1 MNIDLNLIA
10 MWAGAIVTIWS
21 MIKLVVTP
29 FKNAINKNDQTMKS
43 LEKAIDALTYDLKD
57 SQKDRVA
64 IHKVLDEHTRQIG
77 DLEDDTIRNSER
89 ISTLYNRIKE

>member
-1 MNIDLNLIA
+1 

-43 LEKAIDALTYDLKD
+43 LEKAVDALTYDLKD
-57 SQKDRVA
+57 SKKDRDA
-64 IHKVLDEHTRQIG
+64 IHKVLDEHTKQIG
-77 DLEDDTIRNSER
+77 DVEDNTIINTER
-89 ISTLYNRIKE
+89 INTLFKQR

>member
-10 MWAGAIVTIWS
+10 MWAGAIATIWS
-21 MIKLVVTP
+21 MIRLVVTP
-29 FKNAINKNDQTMKS
+29 FKNAITKNDQTMKS
-43 LEKAIDALTYDLKD
+43 LEKAIDILTYDLKD
-57 SQKDRVA
+57 SKKDRDA

-89 ISTLYNRIKE
+89 INTLLKQK

>member
-10 MWAGAIVTIWS
+10 MWAGAIATIWS
-21 MIKLVVTP
+21 MIRLVVTP

-57 SQKDRVA
+57 SQKDREK
-64 IHKVLDEHTRQIG
+64 IHKILDVHTRQIG
-77 DLEDDTIRNSER
+77 ELEDNTIRNTER
-89 ISTLYNRIKE
+89 INTLFKQR

>member
-1 MNIDLNLIA
+1 MNLDLNVIA

-21 MIKLVVTP
+21 MIRLVVTP

-57 SQKDRVA
+57 SQKDREN
-64 IHKVLDEHTRQIG
+64 IHKILDVHTKQIG
-77 DLEDDTIRNSER
+77 EIQDDTIRNSER
-89 ISTLYNRIKE
+89 ISTLFKQR

>member
-10 MWAGAIVTIWS
+10 MWAGAIATIWS
-21 MIKLVVTP
+21 MIRLVVTP

-57 SQKDRVA
+57 SQKDREK
-64 IHKVLDEHTRQIG
+64 IHKILDVHTKQIG
-77 DLEDDTIRNSER
+77 ELEDDTIRNTER
-89 ISTLYNRIKE
+89 INTLFNQR

>member
-10 MWAGAIVTIWS
+10 MWAGAIATIWS
-21 MIKLVVTP
+21 MIRLVVTP

-57 SQKDRVA
+57 SQKDREK
-64 IHKVLDEHTRQIG
+64 IHKILEVHTSKIG
-77 DLEDDTIRNSER
+77 DLEDDTIRNTER
-89 ISTLYNRIKE
+89 INALFKQK

>member
-1 MNIDLNLIA
+1 MQIDLNLIA

-21 MIKLVVTP
+21 MLRLIVMP
-29 FKNAINKNDQTMKS
+29 FKNIIAKNDQTMKS
-43 LEKAIDALTYDLKD
+43 LEKAIDVLTYDLKD
-57 SQKDRVA
+57 SKKDRDA

-89 ISTLYNRIKE
+89 ISTLYSRIKE